1 MNIFTTVRT
10 AIKNVSLVALN
21 EFPTPLL
28 IYSHQ
33 NGNEPAGSYVVLN
46 ILSVEQQGHHSS
58 SGLTKANGLDYE
70 LSVTAA
76 YEVNAQLSFVGSQS
90 GEMAYSFYQRINNN
104 PLVFEELAR
113 NKLGVMRKS
122 QVRRAPQKRD
132 TTWVEYH
139 NLDVTFSYHIV
150 TKQVVDIVEGITV
163 EGVYNDT
170 IQDNFTIPEDLV
182 INP

>member
-1 MNIFTTVRT
+1 MNIFTSVRT
-10 AIKNVSLVALN
+10 AIRNVSLKALN
-21 EFPTPLL
+21 EFTTPLV
-28 IYSHQ
+28 IYSHA
-33 NGNEPAGSYVVLN
+33 NGTEPSGSYVVVN
-46 ILSVEQQGHHSS
+46 ILSVEQIGHHTS
-58 SGLTKANGLDYE
+58 SGLAKANGLVYD

-132 TTWVEYH
+132 TQWVEYH
-139 NLDVTFSYHIV
+139 NLDVTFSYHVV

-182 INP
+182 ITP

>member
-33 NGNEPAGSYVVLN
+33 NGNEPTGSYVVLN

-76 YEVNAQLSFVGSQS
+76 YEVNVQLSFVGAS
-90 GEMAYSFYQRINNN
+90 
-104 PLVFEELAR
+104 LVKWL
-113 NKLGVMRKS
+113 
-122 QVRRAPQKRD
+122 
-132 TTWVEYH
+132 
-139 NLDVTFSYHIV
+139 IV
-150 TKQVVDIVEGITV
+150 FTKE
-163 EGVYNDT
+163 
-170 IQDNFTIPEDLV
+170 
-182 INP
+182 